1 MDRGEP
7 SPQRHK
13 AHKDGIDGSYP
24 LAVSLLLC
32 PWCLCGAA
40 GSWVAP
46 VGDVEPSHSGRQPG
60 RLLGRCPMAAIVK
73 KHEGSPDPD
82 AFRKM
87 LGPGHVAQSVG
98 QAIQA
103 CWMMLPEKRK
113 TLDDLEKEFRRLVDR

>member
-1 MDRGEP
+1 
-7 SPQRHK
+7 
-13 AHKDGIDGSYP
+13 
-24 LAVSLLLC
+24 
-32 PWCLCGAA
+32 
-40 GSWVAP
+40 
-46 VGDVEPSHSGRQPG
+46 
-60 RLLGRCPMAAIVK
+60 MAAIVK

-113 TLDDLEKEFRRLVDR
+113 TLDDLEKEFRRLVDRAFREMREDEANFGQKAT